1 MTIITPLPTPPSR
14 DDPTTFNS
22 RADAFLGALPTFASE
37 MNEAAES
44 MTAGSIGVYSALR
57 NDIPLYG
64 DAVVAIKVST
74 DRWVIRTP
82 VANGGPHDYAEYEM
96 YNWGAYQGIAYAW
109 GMHSLRAEIGG
120 QLNRFLEQHPSAAKV
135 STFEFAYY
143 VGRMADPFNSTY
155 YDFVGF
161 GHGNMGY
168 NSIAITMDSDPTN
181 YRDNAPVGTI
191 LRGAQFSFGA
201 SYNMKLKDGTVIG
214 TMGVAHIFDA
224 NGLRVSVQ
232 NIISASG
239 IGCQNS
245 YSASMPTTGVNR
257 IKAAAQAAATV
268 GVHDGGQKGNWTAAS
283 VVAAWHTD
291 RPSNLLELSLPTGH
305 PGSPPGDWSEA
316 TTSQIFVMDN
326 AAPSNISKLY
336 LNWRSGA
343 AAVAYSGTYNH
354 LAKYQV
360 RIGSPA

>member
-120 QLNRFLEQHPSAAKV
+120 QITHRCFQRRFRHAHHIVMRHDAL
-135 STFEFAYY
+135 
-143 VGRMADPFNSTY
+143 
-155 YDFVGF
+155 
-161 GHGNMGY
+161 
-168 NSIAITMDSDPTN
+168 
-181 YRDNAPVGTI
+181 
-191 LRGAQFSFGA
+191 
-201 SYNMKLKDGTVIG
+201 GTVIG
-214 TMGVAHIFDA
+214 ERNERTTILHQRHSA
-224 NGLRVSVQ
+224 LRDSCRV
-232 NIISASG
+232 
-239 IGCQNS
+239 
-245 YSASMPTTGVNR
+245 
-257 IKAAAQAAATV
+257 
-268 GVHDGGQKGNWTAAS
+268 
-283 VVAAWHTD
+283 
-291 RPSNLLELSLPTGH
+291 
-305 PGSPPGDWSEA
+305 PP
-316 TTSQIFVMDN
+316 
-326 AAPSNISKLY
+326 APLTWI
-336 LNWRSGA
+336 
-343 AAVAYSGTYNH
+343 
-354 LAKYQV
+354 
-360 RIGSPA
+360 